1 MVHLIGIY
9 KGQLNITKHVRL
21 KMRPRLEKNMEFSF
35 KYMFAFYIFTN
46 SYTVLISSQF
56 CTSVCCLETTPFF
69 FSYQSKFT
77 PSISSLLSNNSK
89 KKTVPGMNL

>member
-69 FSYQSKFT
+69 FPTKA
-77 PSISSLLSNNSK
+77 NSHRVFLHFSPTTAK
-89 KKTVPGMNL
+89 KKTVPGMKL